1 MDFYNYLLNC
11 KGYKTSPTSYFL
23 VVNADRTAEGFHGK
37 MIFSE
42 TLIPYENNTSW
53 IPAKIREMIT
63 LMNQKE
69 VPLGNESCENCAYA
83 RQRASHELNKS
94 KTSEEI
100 HEQMADEL
108 INALNAHTK
117 EHGH

>member
-1 MDFYNYLLNC
+1 MY
-11 KGYKTSPTSYFL
+11 GYKTSPISYLL
-23 VVNADRTAEGFHGK
+23 VVNADKTVDGFHGK

-69 VPLGNESCENCAYA
+69 VPEGHESCENCAYA
-83 RQRASHELNKS
+83 RQRALYESNK
-94 KTSEEI
+94 I
-100 HEQMADEL
+100 Q
-108 INALNAHTK
+108 
-117 EHGH
+117 